1 MFYHMPSIK
10 RKKGAITWQRQKRP
24 MSSYLA
30 LKTRIYQQKI
40 HKVELKSLYFNF
52 V

>member
-1 MFYHMPSIK
+1 MFYHTPSIK